1 MKERYVITLDIS
13 QSDFNDAVRDLRMLN
28 PHLSKDQCSGA
39 VAFAIAQ
46 IQQGFIE
53 IEGGISRGAAVA
65 IADAGISRPAG
76 TSVN

>member
-1 MKERYVITLDIS
+1 MKHAITLYIS
-13 QSDFNDAVRDLRMLN
+13 QSDFDDAVRDLRIRN
-28 PHLSKDQCSGA
+28 PHLSKDECSGA